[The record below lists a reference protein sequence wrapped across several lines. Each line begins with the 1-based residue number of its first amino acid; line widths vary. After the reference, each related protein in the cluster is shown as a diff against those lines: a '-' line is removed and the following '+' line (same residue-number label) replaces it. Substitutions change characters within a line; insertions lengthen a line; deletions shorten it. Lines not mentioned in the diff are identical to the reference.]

1 MAVFDGQTM
10 RDDIVARMLGSDTD
24 LETSRYLDRLVELAT
39 LEEAEH
45 QFLIDPF
52 DRSVALVLQLFQSSD
67 LDPWDVDLSAFLK
80 MFNKRIDEAENI
92 DLPTCGRLVR
102 MAWAILRGQ
111 ASTLNERQERA
122 LLEDEEEDTWDFHD
136 TWETEFSDED
146 YNFSATVLSG
156 QASDVLPSMFEGRIH
171 RDEGRPVTLGELLMG
186 LQAAGRLSEEQRLRE
201 QIAKERREAHER
213 ARAQFKGSLH
223 VEDLEGDLCRT
234 WNVLRDRTMGDSG
247 MVNLGEIVELLKQQS
262 LEKGYSDDEASA
274 EAQVTA
280 LVSSLFLTHRGYV
293 DLTQE
298 PGKNGLI
305 SLQNLHQD
313 DTDFLSLSER
323 LNPKNELLGGVI
335 ADV

>member
-1 MAVFDGQTM
+1 MGIFDGTAM
-10 RDDIVARMLGSDTD
+10 KEDIVSRLMIGETD
-24 LETSRYLDRLVELAT
+24 LQTSQYLDRLVELSQ

-45 QFLIDPF
+45 QFLIEPF
-52 DRSVALVLQLFQSSD
+52 DRSVALVFQMFQSSD

-80 MFNKRIDEAENI
+80 MFNKRIDEAENV

-111 ASTLNERQERA
+111 ASTLIERQERA
-122 LLEDEEEDTWDFHD
+122 LLEEEEEDTWDFHD

-223 VEDLEGDLCRT
+223 VEDLEADLCRT
-234 WNVLRDRTMGDSG
+234 WNVLRDRTMDDSG
-247 MVNLGEIVELLKQQS
+247 VVNLGEIVELLKQQS

-274 EAQVTA
+274 DAQVTA

-293 DLTQE
+293 DLTQK
-298 PGKNGLI
+298 PGRNGLI

-313 DTDFLSLSER
+313 DTDFLTLSER
-323 LNPKNELLGGVI
+323 LNPKSDLLGGVI
-335 ADV
+335 TDV

>member
-1 MAVFDGQTM
+1 MGIFDGTAM
-10 RDDIVARMLGSDTD
+10 KEDIVSRLMIGETD
-24 LETSRYLDRLVELAT
+24 LQTSQYLDRLVELSQ

-45 QFLIDPF
+45 QFLIEPF
-52 DRSVALVLQLFQSSD
+52 DRSVALVFQMFQSSD
-67 LDPWDVDLSAFLK
+67 LDPWDVNLSAFLK

-111 ASTLNERQERA
+111 ASTLIERQERA